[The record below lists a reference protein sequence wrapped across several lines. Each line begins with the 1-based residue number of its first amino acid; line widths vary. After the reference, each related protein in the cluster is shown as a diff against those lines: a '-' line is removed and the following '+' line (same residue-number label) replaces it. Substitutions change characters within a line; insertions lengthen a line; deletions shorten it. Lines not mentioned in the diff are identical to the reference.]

1 MVSPVWYNILR
12 VDVGMYDLTG
22 EHDVDVNW
30 MTEVRGRDSREE
42 TIGRIL
48 PRFAVDGW
56 DNVAYQELLESQAAA
71 EDIVRKIVEQVT

>member
-1 MVSPVWYNILR
+1 
-12 VDVGMYDLTG
+12 
-22 EHDVDVNW
+22 